1 MGAVFISYCSQDAPA
16 AERIC
21 DALRAVGIDVW
32 LDKNELRGGDAW
44 DAQIRKRIHE
54 CALFIPVISANTNAR
69 NEGYFRREWKQ
80 ATRRLQDIADDVAF
94 LIPVVIDE
102 TREANAR
109 VPEEFLGAQWTWLRG
124 GETPPTFAQ
133 RIRHLLGAD
142 SANIHLAQ
150 SPANTKINPSVRKA
164 SATSGFRAV
173 AGPWR
178 SAVLAVVAL
187 ASVVIGLFFLQSEWP
202 ASSAVTIAAGEV
214 EIGRFPAN
222 PGTSEREALTAT
234 YADTFRRR
242 LSEVGVANTSPA
254 GDDRPS
260 SELVL
265 SGNLTRES
273 EKDVLTV
280 RITDRNSDALLWS
293 IRGEPSYGAERE
305 ANLAAF
311 ALKCALK
318 RRDPTRGATMFSRYL
333 YGCSHFL
340 EGDMQAMQAAG
351 KDVYR
356 AAPEDPRAIGF
367 YAVGDIAV
375 GYGSSLSKAE
385 YDRFIR
391 HARQL
396 AMEALK
402 LDPKNADALFAM
414 GFTFDEY
421 QYAEQEKWWR
431 AAVDADVD
439 GWGPGRYANFLATVG
454 RITEAVDM
462 ELRAFEARR
471 GLATRAAG
479 LIASTGDLASA
490 QQIYDLT
497 RPLDPNEIASAEVE
511 TAVRYD
517 KIENAER
524 LLTDRPHVGNR
535 RCLERVLAA
544 RRGETIDRVELS
556 RACGGDGE
564 SSARFLAMAGDIDGA
579 YREVEGSLNVG
590 HSRPASPHLFWP
602 EMRPFIRD
610 SRFWPLAARL
620 KLVDYWLDT
629 DQWPDF
635 CSEPDL
641 PFDCRAKALAA
652 RRFEGRSS
660 QQGARSHPD

>member
-21 DALRAVGIDVW
+21 EALRAVGIDVW
-32 LDKNELRGGDAW
+32 LDRNELRGGDAW

-102 TREANAR
+102 TREADAR
-109 VPEEFLGAQWTWLRG
+109 IPEEFLGAQWTWLRG

-133 RIRHLLGAD
+133 RIRHLLVAD
-142 SANIHLAQ
+142 SANDHSAQ
-150 SPANTKINPSVRKA
+150 SAAYAKINPGVRKA
-164 SATSGFRAV
+164 SVTVGFRAV
-173 AGPWR
+173 RAVDGRWR
-178 SAVLAVVAL
+178 SAILAVVAI
-187 ASVVIGLFFLQSEWP
+187 AIVGIVMFSWQSERS
-202 ASSAVTIAAGEV
+202 ASSGVTLAAGEV
-214 EIGRFPAN
+214 EIGRFPAS
-222 PGTSEREALTAT
+222 PGTSEREALTAS
-234 YADTFRRR
+234 YSDAFRRR

-254 GDDRPS
+254 GDGRPS

-265 SGNLTRES
+265 SGNLARES

-280 RITDRNSDALLWS
+280 RITDRNSGAMLWS
-293 IRGEPSYGAERE
+293 IRGEPSQGAERE

-318 RRDPTRGATMFSRYL
+318 RRDPTRGPTMFSRYL
-333 YGCSHFL
+333 YGCSHYL

-356 AAPEDPRAIGF
+356 AAPDDPRAIGF

-375 GYGSSLSKAE
+375 GYGSALSKAE
-385 YDRFIR
+385 YDRFIG

-396 AMEALK
+396 AAEALR

-414 GFTFDEY
+414 GFAHDEY

-462 ELRAFEARR
+462 ELRAFQARR
-471 GLATRAAG
+471 GLATRTAG
-479 LIASTGDLASA
+479 LIAATGDLAFA
-490 QQIYDLT
+490 QQIYDIA

-517 KIENAER
+517 KIEKAER
-524 LLTDRPHVGNR
+524 LLTERPHVGNR
-535 RCLERVLAA
+535 RCLELVLAA

-556 RACGGDGE
+556 HACGGAGD
-564 SSARFLAMAGDIDGA
+564 SSARFLATAGDFDGA
-579 YREVEGSLNVG
+579 YREIEATFDAG
-590 HSRPASPHLFWP
+590 HSRPASLHLFWP
-602 EMRPFIRD
+602 EMKPFLRD

-641 PFDCRAKALAA
+641 PFDCRTKALAA
-652 RRFEGRSS
+652 LRSRPAPAS
-660 QQGARSHPD
+660 G